1 MNNTLNSFKTVAGR
15 AGIGAFRFLWYAIR
29 IMKQGNVPAK
39 EHYYI
44 MRLFRSLF
52 RSYQVRIAYPN
63 PLAPGHKLR
72 LRLNLCENSH
82 QWYFRERGSYDALE
96 IGLIG
101 EAMSKADMF
110 LDIGANIGI
119 YATTIAQAYPPKQIA
134 AFEPLPRN
142 FQNLQA
148 NIAANGLGNCRP
160 RQCAVSG
167 AGKPL
172 PFFVNPIH
180 DGGGSLNNPGV
191 YRTGDVLLDAK
202 AYQAQHPE
210 FQSFIEVETLPLDDV
225 ITMKSVLKI
234 DVEGAEVDV
243 LRSGFKKLKE
253 GLVDFMAVEILEET
267 GDEVVTLAQELGF
280 DSFLLPDLV
289 PMKAGMELPWFVR
302 NIVCVKRNTDMHRD
316 ILRRIQK

>member
-1 MNNTLNSFKTVAGR
+1 MIKNGAGR
-15 AGIGAFRFLWYAIR
+15 AGIGAFRLFWYAIR
-29 IMKQGNVPAK
+29 IVKRGNVPAK

-52 RSYQVRIAYPN
+52 RSYHVRIAYPN

-72 LRLNLCENSH
+72 LHLNLCENSH

-101 EAMSKADMF
+101 EAMNKADLF

-119 YATTIAQAYPPKQIA
+119 YATTIAQAHPHKQIE

-142 FQNLQA
+142 FRNLKV
-148 NIAANGLGNCRP
+148 NIAANGLSNCRP

-172 PFFVNPIH
+172 SFFVNPIH
-180 DGGGSLNNPGV
+180 DGGGSLNNPDV

-202 AYQAQHPE
+202 TYQEQHPE
-210 FQSFIEVETLPLDDV
+210 FQSSIEVETLPLDDV
-225 ITMKSVLKI
+225 ITMKSVIKI
-234 DVEGAEVDV
+234 DVEGAEMGV
-243 LRSGFKKLKE
+243 LRSGYGKLKE
-253 GLVDFMAVEILEET
+253 GLVDFMVVEILEET
-267 GDEVVTLAQELGF
+267 GDEVVPLVRELGF

-302 NIVCVKRNTDMHRD
+302 NIVCAKRNSDMHRD